1 MTKREIGWVFP
12 PTHGG
17 QETGFHDAGIETF
30 SSRPLSSLARE
41 VIQNSLDARD
51 VDDNAVYVSFEI
63 RTVKQQELFG
73 ITQLRE
79 HVNECIKATDDN
91 QRKAIQF
98 FSEAQKILSKQVSFL
113 RIHDENTKGL
123 RKKEWEALVKQ
134 TGTSMKDKEGAGG
147 SFGIGKHAP
156 FAVSQL
162 RTVFYWTC
170 YTEDE
175 NKVEKFQGK
184 SILISHL
191 YEHKGKEVMS
201 QGIGFYGD
209 SEECTALHNDSI
221 PDVFRVLNRKHQPIL
236 GTALWIAGF
245 RNESEWQFDIAQN
258 VIENFFYAI
267 NKGDLE
273 ITLEFDT
280 TLGIGEDLSSIS
292 STNLKDWLNHLKT
305 EFENSDERSDELQRV
320 EKTISFLR
328 LFEEGEAFTKEIDE
342 LGKCEL
348 WILVDKKLPSEVA
361 LFRGTGML
369 ITCEQ
374 EGLRRFPQTKEF
386 IAACVLNSENANVL
400 LRDMENPEHN
410 HFDVNRLL
418 EEDRARGKRA
428 LNQLADW
435 IRTKV
440 NECAKDSNTRSV
452 SNVNE
457 LASYLPDID
466 TPGSLNQN
474 AANKNERTEKA
485 FGVPGRVRVVPPSY
499 KPTAKVRP
507 KPPTPPPPPP
517 PPDPTPGP
525 IPEPDPAPN
534 PVPPEPKP
542 TPKLIEIKLEELR
555 VIPSTEDSKRVKVI
569 FKVDYTGEVRLE
581 LLQATDDQPER
592 RSDLDLIFTG
602 ENSVSSCSVRSGHPF
617 DFQIRS
623 SRDIVD
629 IAWILRAYKTN

>member
-1 MTKREIGWVFP
+1 MTSREIDWVFP

-17 QETGFHDAGIETF
+17 QEIGFHDAGIETF
-30 SSRPLSSLARE
+30 SSSPLSSLARE

-51 VDDNAVYVSFEI
+51 DDDNAVHVSFEI
-63 RTVKQQELFG
+63 RPVKQQESFG

-79 HVNECIKATDDN
+79 HVTECIKATDDN

-98 FSEAQKILSKQVSFL
+98 FSAAQKILSQQVSFL
-113 RIHDENTKGL
+113 RIHDENTTGL

-134 TGTSMKDKEGAGG
+134 TGTSMKEKEGAGG

-156 FAVSQL
+156 FAVSPL

-170 YTEDE
+170 YQEDE

-184 SILISHL
+184 SILVSHL
-191 YEHKGKEVMS
+191 HEHKGKESMS

-209 SEECTALHNDSI
+209 SEECTALHDDSI
-221 PDVFRVLNRKHQPIL
+221 PNAFRVLNRKGQTIL

-245 RNESEWQFDIAQN
+245 RNQRGWQLDIAQN

-267 NKGDLE
+267 SKGDLE

-280 TLGIGEDLSSIS
+280 DLGIDEDLCSIN

-305 EFENSDERSDELQRV
+305 QFGTLGDRKDDLQRI

-328 LFEEGEAFTKEIDE
+328 LFEKEPFTKEIDE

-361 LFRGTGML
+361 LIRGTGML
-369 ITCEQ
+369 ITCQ
-374 EGLRRFPQTKEF
+374 QDGLRRFPRTNEF
-386 IAACVLNSENANVL
+386 IAACVLNSNNANVL
-400 LRDMENPEHN
+400 LRDMENPQHN
-410 HFDVNRLL
+410 HFDVDRLL
-418 EEDRARGKRA
+418 EVDKARGRKA
-428 LNQLADW
+428 LNQLSDW

-440 NECAKDSNTRSV
+440 NECAKDSKTRSV

-474 AANKNERTEKA
+474 SANKNERTEEA
-485 FGVPGRVRVVPPSY
+485 FGVPGRVRVVRPSY

-507 KPPTPPPPPP
+507 KPPTPPTPPPP

-525 IPEPDPAPN
+525 IPEPGPAPN
-534 PVPPEPKP
+534 PVPPEPSP

-555 VIPSTEDSKRVKVI
+555 VIPSNEDSKRVKII

-581 LLQATDDQPER
+581 LLQATDDQPDV
-592 RSDLDLIFTG
+592 RSDLELIFTG
-602 ENSVSSCSVRSGHPF
+602 ANSVSSCSVLSGYPC
-617 DFQIRS
+617 DFHICS
-623 SRDIVD
+623 SRDIDD
-629 IAWILRAYKTN
+629 IAWILRVFKKN